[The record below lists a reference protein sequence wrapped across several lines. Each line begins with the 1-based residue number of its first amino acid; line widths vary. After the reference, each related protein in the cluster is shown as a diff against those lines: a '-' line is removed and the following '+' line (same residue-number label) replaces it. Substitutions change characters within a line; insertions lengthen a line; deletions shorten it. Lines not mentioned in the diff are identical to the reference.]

1 MKASRKIGFVVFIT
15 EAGREG
21 REERNLSCH
30 GFVSNFFVNEK
41 LIDTKVRHV
50 G

>member
-1 MKASRKIGFVVFIT
+1 MKASRKIGFVLFIT

-30 GFVSNFFVNEK
+30 GFVSNFFRKRKINRYK
-41 LIDTKVRHV
+41 KFAM
-50 G
+50 